1 MLEAVAQ
8 LDRSL
13 ARVLGHVDVFASS
26 RADHVVASLRNALAL
41 VMSTM
46 QDLRERVLVSA
57 DDLAWECADSVLR
70 ARSAVIALQLAE
82 LQHVRSDVSARAF
95 LAGRFRSVEEFSAFL
110 LDEIGRVNSS
120 RLREMRDLRQSPNA
134 RDESLQHVV
143 IDNAEHALLAIGRNP
158 DVEAFL
164 TIGARVATRRFRIA
178 CLTIAAVLELPL
190 APQLR
195 AVRNPD
201 DDGASAR

>member
-8 LDRSL
+8 LDGSL
-13 ARVLGHVDVFASS
+13 ARVLGHVDLFVSS
-26 RADHVVASLRNALAL
+26 RGDHVVASLRNALAL

-57 DDLAWECADSVLR
+57 DDLAWECSDSVQR
-70 ARSAVIALQLAE
+70 ARSALIALQLAE
-82 LQHVRSDVSARAF
+82 LQHVRSDVPARVF
-95 LAGRFRSVEEFSAFL
+95 LAGRFRSVEELSAFL
-110 LDEIGRVNSS
+110 LDEIGRINSS

-143 IDNAEHALLAIGRNP
+143 LDNAEHALLAIGRDP
-158 DVEAFL
+158 DVQAFL
-164 TIGARVATRRFRIA
+164 TIGSRVDSRRFRIA
-178 CLTIAAVLELPL
+178 CLTIAAVLELTI

-195 AVRNPD
+195 AGRNLD